1 MERDCTRRVEDG
13 GAVAVVVHN
22 TMAMRPATS
31 VDRHTGL
38 EVVEVAKRVQAHSC
52 E

>member
-1 MERDCTRRVEDG
+1 
-13 GAVAVVVHN
+13 
-22 TMAMRPATS
+22 MRPATS

-52 E
+52 D